1 MEGVNETESVD
12 ETAYQSNWRRYLAAC
27 RNNQADE
34 EYVLSHTSSVR
45 EERVAVQAE
54 VIMAYLP
61 IL

>member
-1 MEGVNETESVD
+1 MEGMNKTESVD
-12 ETAYQSNWRRYLAAC
+12 ETAGQSNWGRYQAAC

>member
-1 MEGVNETESVD
+1 MGGDTKTGRGED
-12 ETAYQSNWRRYLAAC
+12 QS
-27 RNNQADE
+27 DE
-34 EYVLSHTSSVR
+34 EYILGHAASVA